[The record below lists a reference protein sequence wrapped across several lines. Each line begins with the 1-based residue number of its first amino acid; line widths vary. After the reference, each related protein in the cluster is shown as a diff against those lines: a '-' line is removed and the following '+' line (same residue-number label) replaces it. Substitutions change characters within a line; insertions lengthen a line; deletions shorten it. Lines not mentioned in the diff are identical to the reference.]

1 MNRLIR
7 TSALVMICIT
17 SLSCIK
23 EKLEVTYNN
32 QESKI
37 DKFIESNMYQTTTD
51 EDGSTRTDTLR
62 VLNLGG
68 SNRLVLEE
76 GIGEELN
83 DNGTIAFYYA
93 GYTFN
98 GSKSANNLFITN
110 HKETAESANWDLT
123 DEGYDLYQINIGD
136 ADLVE
141 GLKKGLKGVKA
152 GEHSIILFSGK
163 YGFGNKAIG
172 IIPANS
178 ALLYEIWVEAISND

>member
-1 MNRLIR
+1 
-7 TSALVMICIT
+7 MICIT

-93 GYTFN
+93 GYIFS
-98 GSKSANNLFITN
+98 GSISNTNLFITN
-110 HKETAESANWDLT
+110 HAETATQAGWSLT
-123 DEGYDLYQINIGD
+123 EEEAKVLTINMKEYELVPGLRSGLIG
-136 ADLVE
+136 VRS
-141 GLKKGLKGVKA
+141 
-152 GEHSIILFSGK
+152 GEECQILFTGK
-163 YGFGNKAIG
+163 YGFGNKAFG
-172 IIPANS
+172 TIPANS
-178 ALLYEIWVEAISND
+178 PLVYRIWVESISND